1 MKNLYSLKKYFIV
14 IIVLIASCAESNNE
28 LFKVTDNFVTALDE
42 KYESY
47 GLLGG
52 RDHKILTSDGLYS
65 ISPVGRLINVKIQK
79 AVSDKEYEELR
90 LELKNH
96 FIEDKR
102 VNKVYICGAGTIM
115 IDCRK

>member
-1 MKNLYSLKKYFIV
+1 MKNLFNLKKYFV
-14 IIVLIASCAESNNE
+14 IIILIASCSQSKNE
-28 LFKVTDNFVTALDE
+28 LFKVTDNFVTSLE
-42 KYESY
+42 KTYESY

-52 RDHKILTSDGLYS
+52 KEHTILTSDGLYS
-65 ISPVGRLINVKIQK
+65 ISPVGRLLNVKIQK

-90 LELKNH
+90 LELENH
-96 FIEDKR
+96 FKEDKR

>member
-14 IIVLIASCAESNNE
+14 IIVLIASCSESNNE
-28 LFKVTDNFVTALDE
+28 LFKVTDNFVTSLDE

-52 RDHKILTSDGLYS
+52 RDHKILTSDGMYS
-65 ISPVGRLINVKIQK
+65 ITPLGRLVNVKIQK
-79 AVSDKEYEELR
+79 AVGNKEYEELR
-90 LELKNH
+90 IELENH
-96 FIEDKR
+96 FKNDSR

-115 IDCRK
+115 IDCRN